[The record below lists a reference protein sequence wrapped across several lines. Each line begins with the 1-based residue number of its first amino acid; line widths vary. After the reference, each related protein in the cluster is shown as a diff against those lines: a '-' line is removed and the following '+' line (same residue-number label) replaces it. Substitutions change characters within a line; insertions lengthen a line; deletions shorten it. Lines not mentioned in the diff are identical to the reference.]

1 MQVRVLPEPPK
12 YTMNNIRFKLEEDI
26 MRAWS
31 VTDQIDALLKLHD
44 TRDLSYDELANLLLG
59 IQSVANMNF
68 EILWKTFVDSLKK

>member
-1 MQVRVLPEPPK
+1 
-12 YTMNNIRFKLEEDI
+12 MNYNIKLEEDI

-44 TRDLSYDELANLLLG
+44 TRDLSYDELVNLLLG

-68 EILWKTFVDSLKK
+68 EILWKTFEDSLKK